1 MYLINYVNVVAC
13 GQVGSSPPSV
23 FRGVRFTS
31 CSVDQVFSMN
41 PLVISYSLPV
51 TIPVIY
57 VYIKPQPHPRVPLSF
72 SNHLTKL
79 QC

>member
-31 CSVDQVFSMN
+31 CSIDQVLSMN
-41 PLVISYSLPV
+41 PLVSSYSLRA
-51 TIPVIY
+51 TIPVPY
-57 VYIKPQPHPRVPLSF
+57 VYITPQSHPRVP
-72 SNHLTKL
+72 
-79 QC
+79 